1 MNQSYSFR
9 MLNRWIEESESNV
22 VPLKSKKDEEEENKQ
37 KEGDDAWTHRGPGWR
52 IRHGEDERG

>member
-22 VPLKSKKDEEEENKQ
+22 VPLKSKKDEEEETKQ
-37 KEGDDAWTHRGPGWR
+37 KEERAA
-52 IRHGEDERG
+52 IRKSEGF